1 MQISNSRAVR
11 GGTWFALLATLA
23 LGLMLSVGFT
33 ALAQDAT
40 ATPAPTLGAAD
51 PVKRGLDTAR
61 AALEEKFN
69 TDLTYVRAWTFE
81 QTEWKVSIDSCDEAV
96 ATIDYRP
103 VYYGWNFNITALSGR
118 AWTVRVSFDLKA
130 VTVCTREEPTTPA
143 AGATPGANPNLP
155 APVAGSGATGSL
167 ELGGHIFAVD
177 QTALDAMKQ
186 SGMKWMKFQLRWGL
200 GDGTGNAAG
209 QINAAKSN
217 GFKVMLSVVGLPEQM
232 TDYDNYI
239 SQFATFMGQVAALGP
254 DAIEVWNE
262 PNIDREWP
270 KGKVNGAE
278 YTKMLA
284 ASFNAIKAANANVM
298 VISAAPSPT
307 GFAGA
312 AGCAETATYHVCN
325 DDVFFQQ
332 MASAGAGNYM
342 DCIGLHYNEGILSP
356 SATSGDPRDNFP
368 TRYFG
373 PNIGRARSYINNR
386 PICLTEIGY
395 VSPEGYGPIAPGFAW
410 GADTSVAEQSAWLAE
425 AASISASLGYVR
437 LMIVWN
443 VNATLYNN
451 NDPQAGYAI
460 IRPNGAGCPACAS
473 LGTVM
478 GG

>member
-1 MQISNSRAVR
+1 MESKEDICMQKTNARAIR
-11 GGTWFALLATLA
+11 GAALLTLMALA
-23 LGLMLSVGFT
+23 LLLSVSLT
-33 ALAQDAT
+33 AFAQEAT
-40 ATPAPTLGAAD
+40 ATPLPAAD

-69 TDLTYVRAWTFE
+69 TDLTYVRSWTFE

-96 ATIDYRP
+96 AEIDYRP
-103 VYYGWNFNITALSGR
+103 VYFGWNYGITALSGR

-130 VTVCTREEPTTPA
+130 VTICTREEAPA
-143 AGATPGANPNLP
+143 AAPTGAPNPNLP
-155 APVAGSGATGSL
+155 APVAGSGATGSM

-177 QTALDAMKQ
+177 QAAVDAMRA
-186 SGMKWMKFQLRWGL
+186 SRMKWMKFQVRWSL
-200 GDGTGNAAG
+200 GEGTANAKG
-209 QINAAKSN
+209 MIDIAKLN
-217 GFKVMLSVVGLPEQM
+217 GFKVMLSVVGLPEEM
-232 TDYDNYI
+232 GNYESYI
-239 SQFATFMGQVAALGP
+239 DSFAAYMGQLAALGP

-270 KGKVNGAE
+270 SGKVNGAE

-284 ASFNAIKAANANVM
+284 KSFNAIKAANANVM

-307 GFAGA
+307 GYAGA
-312 AGCAETATYHVCN
+312 AGCVQNGTIHVCN

-332 MASAGAGNYM
+332 MADAGAANYM
-342 DCIGLHYNEGILSP
+342 DCIGLHYNEGILAP
-356 SATSGDPRDNFP
+356 SATTGDPRDNFP

-373 PNIGRARSYINNR
+373 SNNGRARAYISNR

-410 GADTSVAEQSAWLAE
+410 GADTTVAEQAAWLAE
-425 AASISASLGYVR
+425 AASISASLGYIR

-460 IRPNGAGCPACAS
+460 IRPGGTCPSCS
-473 LGTVM
+473 TLGTVM